1 MKFEI
6 DKDKMHYPNCI
17 SFKYKDHNLHL
28 TKHNDNIELA
38 ICYDFN
44 NKTDLNDSRKSILNN
59 FCSKFNIKIIK
70 DKILDNPFWKFYEVK
85 CKWEQFIP
93 IINKCVEENDLEWYS
108 ERLSDIPTD
117 MLVKIIKRRKQINA

>member
-6 DKDKMHYPNCI
+6 DKDKMYHQNSI

-28 TKHNDNIELA
+28 RKLNNAIELA

-44 NKTDLNDSRKSILNN
+44 HKTDLNDSRKSILNN

-70 DKILDNPFWKFYEVK
+70 DKIWDNPFWKFYEVN
-85 CKWEQFIP
+85 CDWHQFQPTIGQYV
-93 IINKCVEENDLEWYS
+93 KENEIVYLMQDLQN
-108 ERLSDIPTD
+108 IPTD
-117 MLVKIIKRRKQINA
+117 LLKEVIKRRELK